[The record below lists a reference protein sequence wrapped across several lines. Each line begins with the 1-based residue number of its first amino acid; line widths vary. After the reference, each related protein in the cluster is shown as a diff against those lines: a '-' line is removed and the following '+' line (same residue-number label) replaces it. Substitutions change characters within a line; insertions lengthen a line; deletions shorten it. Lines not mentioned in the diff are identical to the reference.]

1 MTALVLPD
9 TSRWRTWAAMV
20 ADFGSVEEMHGSGH
34 WNLDGDPVATREG
47 CADLVAMTRATAPGD
62 EERGMVAST
71 YFWIAATDGGP
82 DDELVGFLHLRHRL
96 NAFLLEEGGHVGYSV
111 RPAARRR
118 AHATAALAAVLPIAR
133 ERGLERLLVTCD
145 VGNEASAR
153 TIARHGGTLEDV
165 RNGRERYWIELGA
178 DVSGAVGTEV
188 RQPRRDAGGTAPR

>member
-1 MTALVLPD
+1 MTALVVPD
-9 TSRWRTWAAMV
+9 TARWRTWSAMV

-34 WNLDGDPVATREG
+34 WNLDGDLVATRAG

-62 EERGMVAST
+62 DERGMVAST

-82 DDELVGFLHLRHRL
+82 DDELVGFLHLRHSL
-96 NAFLLEEGGHVGYSV
+96 NAFLLKEGGHVGYAV

-118 AHATAALAAVLPIAR
+118 GHAAAALAAVLPVAR

-145 VGNEASAR
+145 VGNVASAR
-153 TIARHGGTLEDV
+153 TIARNGGTLEDV

-178 DVSGAVGTEV
+178 DVSAAAGTV
-188 RQPRRDAGGTAPR
+188 VPRPRPDEGDTAPR